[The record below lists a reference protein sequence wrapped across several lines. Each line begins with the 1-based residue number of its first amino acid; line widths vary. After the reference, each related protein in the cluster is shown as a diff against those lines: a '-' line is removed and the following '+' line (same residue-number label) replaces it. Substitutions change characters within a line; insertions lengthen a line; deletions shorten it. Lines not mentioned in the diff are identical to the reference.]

1 MLPLR
6 PLDDTAAAASDTTT
20 IDPLSLLEGSKGE
33 TDTVAGMN
41 GFVQTAGQTPSFQ
54 PPYPPF
60 PPIHHSAHDTQGC
73 FLIKFHDSSDRP
85 TVG

>member
-41 GFVQTAGQTPSFQ
+41 GFVQLLDKPLRSSHRIRLSLPYIIAPTIPRDASSSSSMIHQTVPPS
-54 PPYPPF
+54 
-60 PPIHHSAHDTQGC
+60 
-73 FLIKFHDSSDRP
+73 
-85 TVG
+85 